1 MEACAAVGADQF
13 MKGAFAVTTISG
25 FVLRGFWMLTESDRL
40 SQRAT
45 RIAPHVID
53 ALFLLT
59 GIAMVYLLS
68 LPVLQTPWLLAKLIA
83 LLAYIILG
91 AVALRR
97 GPTPQI
103 RLIAFVGAL
112 SAFAYVVG
120 AALSKSPLSWLAFL
134 MR

>member
-1 MEACAAVGADQF
+1 
-13 MKGAFAVTTISG
+13 
-25 FVLRGFWMLTESDRL
+25 
-40 SQRAT
+40 
-45 RIAPHVID
+45 
-53 ALFLLT
+53 
-59 GIAMVYLLS
+59 MVYLLS

-97 GPTPQI
+97 GPTLQI

-120 AALSKSPLSWLAFL
+120 AALSKSPLSWLAYL
-134 MR
+134 AR

>member
-1 MEACAAVGADQF
+1 MYLFLKYVHL
-13 MKGAFAVTTISG
+13 AFAVTTISG
-25 FVLRGFWMLTESDRL
+25 FVLRGFWMLTESERL

-68 LPVLQTPWLLAKLIA
+68 LPVLQTPWLLAKLLA

-97 GPTPQI
+97 GPTLQI

-120 AALSKSPLSWLAFL
+120 AALSKSPLSWLAYL
-134 MR
+134 AR